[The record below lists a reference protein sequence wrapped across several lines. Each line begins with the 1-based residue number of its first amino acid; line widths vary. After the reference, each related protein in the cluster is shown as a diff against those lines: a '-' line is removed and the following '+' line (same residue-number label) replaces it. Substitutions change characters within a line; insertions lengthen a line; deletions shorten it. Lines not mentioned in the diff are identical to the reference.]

1 MKDPFHILIP
11 VFCHTILQPFK
22 YVLFTQTK
30 LSFICLALVV
40 ATTLALC
47 YMAATIPI
55 VLALLLALVAALG
68 LRTFGPLIGATALIE
83 LRVSLK
89 DKSEMMHA

>member
-1 MKDPFHILIP
+1 MRKR
-11 VFCHTILQPFK
+11 CSRKSLQRCTSTFVSLPLYSPSSDYQK
-22 YVLFTQTK
+22 
-30 LSFICLALVV
+30 SSALVV

-68 LRTFGPLIGATALIE
+68 LRTLGPLIGATALIE